1 MTEQQAGVAA
11 IAGVLG
17 GMMVTF
23 MAISVVLAVL
33 LIIAHW
39 KMFTKAGQPG
49 WKSII
54 PIYSDYVLFDLVWD
68 AKNFFIYL
76 ALCVC
81 TYVLSMFT
89 VNAQTGESNMLVSF
103 LCLAGGIAA
112 LVWWIRLQLKT
123 AAAYGKSTGFGV
135 GLILL
140 PNIFTLI
147 LGFGDAQYVGPQE

>member
-1 MTEQQAGVAA
+1 MTEQQTGVAA
-11 IAGVLG
+11 IAGFLG
-17 GMMVTF
+17 GMVVTF
-23 MAISVVLAVL
+23 VVLSIVLGVL

-68 AKNFFIYL
+68 TKNFFIYL
-76 ALCVC
+76 ALSVG
-81 TYVLSMFT
+81 TYVLSMFST
-89 VNAQTGESNMLVSF
+89 NAQTGESNPIVAF
-103 LCLAGGIAA
+103 LCLAAAIAT